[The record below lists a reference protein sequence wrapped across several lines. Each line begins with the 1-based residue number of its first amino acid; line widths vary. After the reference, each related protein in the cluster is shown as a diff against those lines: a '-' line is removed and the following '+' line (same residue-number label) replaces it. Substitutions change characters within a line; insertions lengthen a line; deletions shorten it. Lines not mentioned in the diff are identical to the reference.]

1 MNKYDLAIIG
11 AGPGGYFAAIIAA
24 RYGLSVV
31 LIEKED
37 AGGLCLNWGCIP
49 SKILLKKAALI
60 SGMRK
65 LREKNLIR
73 GYWQV
78 NFPELIAHSR
88 ERVEFLRKGLENLIV
103 SNKINLIAGS
113 ASFVAGKKL
122 NVTPKDGENFSIEAQ
137 NIIIATGAK
146 PKSLPGLP
154 IDGKKIITG
163 KEALSLSRRPAS
175 ITIVGG
181 GVIGCEFAT
190 FFSAL
195 GVKKVAIVE
204 YMPRLLPYP
213 NIDND
218 ISEILARSFK
228 SRGIDIRLSCKIIG
242 LAAGSDRVFLDTEV
256 GDRIESEL
264 VLVAVGNMANTE
276 KLGLENANVETDKF
290 GFIPVDPR
298 TFRTNSENVYAIGDV
313 ASLLGIARPAL
324 AHIASAEGEL
334 VAEFISKGKTNWT
347 INYDAIPLTIF
358 TDPEIAVCGL
368 TKEEADKRF
377 PEFPEKIVTQSVSE
391 NYLGI
396 ARALE
401 ETDGL
406 DKLVVDLTSFGK
418 ILGAQIIGPY
428 AAERIHVWTEAIRA
442 GESAY
447 LMSHQ
452 IMAHPTFSEIF
463 REVLLSMDGTAVHVP
478 LAKQIGKKN
487 K

>member
-1 MNKYDLAIIG
+1 
-11 AGPGGYFAAIIAA
+11 
-24 RYGLSVV
+24 
-31 LIEKED
+31 
-37 AGGLCLNWGCIP
+37 
-49 SKILLKKAALI
+49 LL
-60 SGMRK
+60 
-65 LREKNLIR
+65 
-73 GYWQV
+73 
-78 NFPELIAHSR
+78 
-88 ERVEFLRKGLENLIV
+88 
-103 SNKINLIAGS
+103 
-113 ASFVAGKKL
+113 
-122 NVTPKDGENFSIEAQ
+122 
-137 NIIIATGAK
+137 
-146 PKSLPGLP
+146 GLP
-154 IDGKKIITG
+154 FDGKKIITS
-163 KEALSLSRRPAS
+163 KEALSLPRFPAS

-181 GVIGCEFAT
+181 GVIGCELAT

-195 GVKKVAIVE
+195 GSKVAVIE

-213 NIDND
+213 NIDKD
-218 ISEILARSFK
+218 ISGILFRSFK
-228 SRGIDIRLSCKIIG
+228 SRGIDVRLSCKIIG
-242 LAAGSDRVFLDTEV
+242 LAGNSDRVFLDTEV

-264 VLVAVGNMANTE
+264 ALVAVGTAANTQE
-276 KLGLENANVETDKF
+276 LMLEATDVKTDKA

-298 TFRTNSENVYAIGDV
+298 TLKTSAENIHAIGDV
-313 ASLLGIARPAL
+313 ISLSGMGHPAL

-334 VAEFISKGKTNWT
+334 AAEFIAKGKTSWA

-368 TKEEADKRF
+368 TKDEADKRF
-377 PEFPEKIVTQSVSE
+377 PEFSEKIIEQSVSE

-406 DKLVVDLTSFGK
+406 DKLVIDSTNLGK

-428 AAERIHVWTEAIRA
+428 AAERIHVWTEAMRA

-463 REVLLSMDGTAVHVP
+463 REVLLSLDGMAVHVP
-478 LAKQIGKKN
+478 LAKQIGKKV